1 MLAAAILHAAASAQ
15 APAQRVVDVVV
26 QDTNGHP
33 LHGLKPADFRLTDS
47 DAPQTLSNV
56 EEHSPQLPTHPAPT
70 LTPLPPGIFTN
81 YTPIAPGAPLNILL
95 LDALN
100 TTAKNQHFI
109 RNQLQQYVEHANPNT
124 RIAIFGLA
132 NRLILL
138 QDFTSDP
145 ATLRD
150 VIQRK
155 LIARSPTAP
164 GTSDRPTQPS
174 AIEIAANLRQF
185 ESETGA
191 METLLRPQYTLD
203 AFNTLTHYLAAFP
216 GRKNLLWF
224 SGSFPLNLLPTPSA
238 AHPSDTSTTDQQE
251 LHETAALLSRAQVAI
266 YPIDARGLM
275 TQPLSD
281 AAEHATVDA
290 LASSTG
296 GHAIYNVST
305 LADAVTTAIAAGAN
319 YYTLTYTPTA
329 PKDDSPYHPIQ
340 VEIAAPDAAQ
350 HPQLLYRRGYYT
362 TTPSQPPT
370 NPSAN
375 PSEPTSA
382 DGRTAAY
389 KQAAMSRG
397 APLSEDIIFKVRAL
411 PASTTTETAV
421 APNNQLS
428 AFVPSNGPFLRYDLD
443 FLTLA
448 AQLTL
453 TPQAGHPTANVE
465 FLAYVYDTDG
475 RLLNATGTDLA
486 LEATTTDV
494 AKLAHSVVRCHL
506 EISVPDRME
515 TFLRIGIRDLST
527 NKFGVV
533 EVPASTISYLPP
545 ATGSAVPNPTP
556 TLSSPARPA
565 TPPRD

>member
-15 APAQRVVDVVV
+15 APSQRVVDVVV
-26 QDTNGHP
+26 EDTNGHP
-33 LHGLKPADFRLTDS
+33 VHGLKPADFRLTDS
-47 DAPQTLSNV
+47 EAPQTLIDV
-56 EEHSPQLPTHPAPT
+56 EEHSPPLSTHPAPT

-81 YTPIAPGAPLNILL
+81 YTPTAPDAPLNILL

-100 TTAKNQHFI
+100 TTAKKQHFI

-138 QDFTSDP
+138 QGFTSDP

-164 GTSDRPTQPS
+164 GTSDRSTQPS

-203 AFNTLTHYLAAFP
+203 AFNTLAHYLAAFP

-224 SGSFPLNLLPTPSA
+224 SGSFPLNLLPTPS
-238 AHPSDTSTTDQQE
+238 DTSSTDQQE
-251 LHETAALLSRAQVAI
+251 LHETADLLSRAQVAI

-275 TQPLSD
+275 SQPLSD
-281 AAEHATVDA
+281 TAEHATADA

-296 GHAIYNVST
+296 GRTFYNVST
-305 LADAVTTAIAAGAN
+305 LADAVTSAIDAGYN
-319 YYTLTYTPTA
+319 YYTLTYTPTT

-375 PSEPTSA
+375 PSANPSEPTSA

-411 PASTTTETAV
+411 PASATTETTV

-428 AFVPSNGPFLRYDLD
+428 ALVPSNGPFLRYDLD

-475 RLLNATGTDLA
+475 RLLNATGTDLS
-486 LEATTTDV
+486 LEGTTTDV

-506 EISVPDRME
+506 EISVPDRVE

-545 ATGSAVPNPTP
+545 AAGSAVPKPTP
-556 TLSSPARPA
+556 APSSPARPA